1 MSYRH
6 LNCIEIDLGALRRNL
21 EALKGSLASPDCGI
35 MAVVKSDAYGH
46 GLLQVAKTLEKAGV
60 WGFGISEI
68 EEAATLRNGGTS
80 KPIVLLSGLCP
91 GAEEEVFQLDLIP
104 GVTEPGILDAL
115 ERVGAKLNRTRPVH
129 LKADTGM
136 GRLGLSAS
144 ELLAVVEKRGTWP
157 HLDFTGLY
165 SHLSSAD
172 EPADPLNR
180 VQIEAFRLLLR
191 EAGMRGWTP
200 KTVHVANSAGVVHF
214 PSVHFDVVR
223 PGLALY
229 GAYPGPESQK
239 RISLR
244 PVMGFKS
251 RVIGVREVG
260 AGSPIGYGH
269 SFVTERP
276 TWVAVVPVGYD
287 DGYLR
292 SLSNSACV
300 LIRGTRCP
308 VIGRV
313 CMKALMVDVS
323 ALEGVGA
330 GEEVVLLGTQGD
342 ESISVE
348 ELARWGDTISYELL
362 CLLGSRNRRTFREG

>member
-6 LNCIEIDLGALRRNL
+6 LNRIEIDLGALRRNL
-21 EALKGSLASPDCGI
+21 EVLKGSLASPGCGI

-46 GLLQVAKTLEKAGV
+46 GLLEVAKTLEKAGV
-60 WGFGISEI
+60 WGFGISEV
-68 EEAATLRNGGTS
+68 EEAAALRNAGIS
-80 KPIVLLSGLCP
+80 RPIVLLSGLYP
-91 GAEEEVFQLDLIP
+91 GAEKEVFDLDLIP
-104 GVTEPGILDAL
+104 GVTEPGIMDAL
-115 ERVGAKLNRTRPVH
+115 ERWGKKINRTRPIH

-136 GRLGLSAS
+136 GRLGLSA
-144 ELLAVVEKRGTWP
+144 EGLLAVAEKRGTWP
-157 HLDFTGLY
+157 HLDFAGLY

-172 EPADPLNR
+172 DPADPLNR

-191 EAGMRGWTP
+191 EARVRGWTP

-214 PSVHFDVVR
+214 PSAHFNLVR

-239 RISLR
+239 RISLQ
-244 PVMGFKS
+244 PVMRFRS
-251 RVIGVREVG
+251 RVIAAREVK

-269 SFVTERP
+269 SFVTER
-276 TWVAVVPVGYD
+276 TTRVAVVPVGYD

-292 SLSNSACV
+292 SLSNSAYV
-300 LIRGTRCP
+300 LIRSTRCP

-313 CMKALMVDVS
+313 CMKALMVDIS
-323 ALEGVGA
+323 ALEGAGA
-330 GEEVVLLGTQGD
+330 GEEVVLLGTQGE

-362 CLLGSRNRRTFREG
+362 CLLGSRNRRAFREG